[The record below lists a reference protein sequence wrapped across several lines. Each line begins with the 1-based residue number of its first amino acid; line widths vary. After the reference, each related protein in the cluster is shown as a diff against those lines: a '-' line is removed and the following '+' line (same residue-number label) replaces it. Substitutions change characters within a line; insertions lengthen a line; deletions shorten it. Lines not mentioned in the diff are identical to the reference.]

1 MSRDLPY
8 TSYAYLS
15 LANQEVL
22 RWQLEMQKEVGSD
35 ITHDTLKSYLWKT
48 LKSGQVVPGYGHGVL
63 RSTDPRFTAFMNFIE
78 ARPELM
84 KSPTIKLVKMVR
96 RVRPLSLGKHS
107 NHIQFSRHTKSR
119 RAS

>member
-63 RSTDPRFTAFMNFIE
+63 RSPDPRFIALQKFCE
-78 ARPELM
+78 SRPEL
-84 KSPTIKLVKMVR
+84 KESPIVKLVQMVR
-96 RVRPLSLGKHS
+96 APSTLSPDSL
-107 NHIQFSRHTKSR
+107 I
-119 RAS
+119 